1 LYHAIFGQ
9 IALTK
14 FMEISHYPYLLLKM
28 LGPNS
33 VLSPRG
39 DLKRSYN
46 YDSEVVE
53 LVAKAQLSS

>member
-14 FMEISHYPYLLLKM
+14 FMAISHYPYLLLKM
-28 LGPNS
+28 LGPNG

-39 DLKRSYN
+39 DLKHSYN
-46 YDSEVVE
+46 YDSEAVE